1 MQLWPRGV
9 GGRRRFSRGGN
20 GCFGLLIKVGL
31 RLEGGWPGSL
41 KGYSEDALA
50 RRTFQSME
58 DAHIESVRVYGKG
71 WREGERPDLK
81 VVHMF
86 HEAAEGIER
95 RTRS

>member
-1 MQLWPRGV
+1 
-9 GGRRRFSRGGN
+9 
-20 GCFGLLIKVGL
+20 
-31 RLEGGWPGSL
+31 
-41 KGYSEDALA
+41 
-50 RRTFQSME
+50 ME